1 MAMLP
6 AVTQAADTP
15 FNDWDIVATSPWPM
29 QVHALVAVVIVA
41 ALALSW
47 TSTRGAPP
55 RLRVGLLSLR
65 VLFGVLLVVV
75 LLEPGRRLLATSK
88 EPDRVVV
95 AVDTSAS
102 MAVGTGSDQR
112 IRAAARAA
120 LAVVDDVSH
129 REPPFAPEVWL
140 FDDTVQKASV
150 DDLHALADGSRT
162 PTGAATRLVLPLDAA
177 GGSDDPGGVG
187 APLGGV
193 VVVSDGGDTTGLQ
206 TALSADVRE
215 RAGRLGGTPGA
226 PLHTVVVGADA
237 GFQDVVVER
246 VVADEFAF
254 VRNPMNVEVTLR
266 QRGYGDQSV
275 PVTLAED
282 GVVVARNEIGFGGE
296 SSAKTTFT
304 FTPQRAGKHLYT
316 VQAAVLAGEAIAEN
330 NRADFTAKMIRD
342 RIRVL
347 QVAGR
352 PSWDERFVRR
362 LLKENPSVDLISFF
376 ILRST
381 TDISGAPNSEMS
393 LIPFP
398 TKELFTEQLNT
409 FDVVIFQDFNYRPYQ
424 MGIYLQNVADYVK
437 NGGGFLM
444 LGGDLSF
451 SEGDYDGSP
460 VADVLPVRLRPG
472 HGQLDT
478 EDFVPVVTDA
488 GRRHPVTDV
497 VGFVDG
503 AASTNPFSSLP
514 PLQGMN
520 LVAGLAPD
528 AVALLTHPTLND
540 DDGQAQPVIAVR
552 DVGKGRSV
560 AILTDTTWHWALP
573 QAASGRGT
581 SGDAHRKL
589 LANTLRWLIR
599 DPELSH
605 VKLTLDAR
613 GDISRGVEPG
623 APVTAEVRA
632 FDARYDAEAGAKL
645 KLTLLPLDTMGARQ
659 APVVVQGETGADGTF
674 RAPLVPTGPGAWRVR
689 VEVDKDGQPIGVD
702 EDVFVVRAASLER
715 LYGEARPDLL
725 ASLAAAGGGQ
735 SVGVDDVKGLPF
747 VDHGHVRVH
756 RQKTEPLWNRPV
768 VLAALALL
776 AAGEWW
782 WRRRRGFA

>member
-1 MAMLP
+1 MAMLH

-15 FNDWDIVATSPWPM
+15 FNDWDIVATSPWPTW
-29 QVHALVAVVIVA
+29 VHALAAVVVVA
-41 ALALSW
+41 AVVLSY

-55 RLRVGLLSLR
+55 RLRWALLALR
-65 VLFGVLLVVV
+65 VAFGALLVVV
-75 LLEPGRRLLATSK
+75 LLQPGRRLLATSK

-102 MAVGTGSDQR
+102 MAVGSGSEQR

-120 LAVVDDVSH
+120 LAVVDDVSQ
-129 REPPFAPEVWL
+129 REPPFSPEVWL
-140 FDDTVQKASV
+140 FDDTLQKASV
-150 DDLHALADGSRT
+150 DDLRALADGSRA
-162 PTGAATRLVLPLDAA
+162 PSGPATRLALPIDAA
-177 GGSDDPGGVG
+177 AGSDDGSGVG

-193 VVVSDGGDTTGLQ
+193 VVVSDGGDTTGLSA
-206 TALSADVRE
+206 ALSADLRE
-215 RAGRLGGTPGA
+215 RAAGLGGEPKA

-237 GFQDVVVER
+237 GFEDIVVER

-266 QRGYGDQSV
+266 QRGYGDQAV

-282 GVVVARNEIGFGGE
+282 GVVVARNEVAFAGE
-296 SSAKTTFT
+296 ASAKTNFT

-316 VQAAVLAGEAIAEN
+316 IQAAVLAGEAIAEN
-330 NRADFTAKMIRD
+330 NRADFTVKMIRD

-460 VADVLPVRLRPG
+460 LADVLPVRLRAG
-472 HGQLDT
+472 HGQLDV
-478 EDFVPVVTDA
+478 ENFVPVVTDA

-497 VGFVDG
+497 VGFVDDG
-503 AASTNPFSSLP
+503 AATNPFATLP
-514 PLQGMN
+514 ALQGMN

-528 AVALLTHPTLND
+528 AVALLVHPTLND
-540 DDGQAQPVIAVR
+540 DDGQPQPVIAVR

-560 AILTDTTWHWALP
+560 SITTDTTWHWALP
-573 QAASGRGT
+573 QAASGRGA

-605 VKLTLDAR
+605 VKLTLDAK
-613 GDISRGVEPG
+613 GDIARGVEPG
-623 APVTAEVRA
+623 EPVTAEVRA

-645 KLTLLPLDTMGARQ
+645 KLTLVPLDTSGARQ

-674 RAPLVPTGPGAWRVR
+674 RAPLQPAGAGAWRVR
-689 VEVDKDGQPIGVD
+689 VEVEKNGQPVGVD

-725 ASLAAAGGGQ
+725 AALAAAGGGQ
-735 SVGVDDVKGLPF
+735 SVDVDDVKGLPF
-747 VDHGHVRVH
+747 VDHGRVRVH
-756 RQKTEPLWNRPV
+756 RQRTEPLWNHPA
-768 VLAALALL
+768 VLATLTLL